1 MRIFEAYPNR
11 VQARLEQRNR
21 SLKSLVAV
29 NGHSPHFIVNLS
41 KRWQPG
47 QSIRVAFRGGTPTLH
62 RDIADTVTEWTQF
75 ANLNFDFGLD
85 PATQKYR
92 HWSTSDTSFAAE
104 IRVSFDQQGYYSL
117 VGNDSINP
125 AITKPKEE
133 SLNLEGFDT
142 QRPSDWKA
150 VALHEFG
157 HAIGF
162 EHEHQNAL
170 VPCDF
175 RFEDEPGYVP
185 TTDSF
190 GQFMPDPHGK
200 RPGLYT
206 LLGGPPNN
214 WPKAVVDFNLRPLP
228 DSSAYMT
235 GTFDKDSIMKYFF
248 PEWMFIAGASS
259 ACFSSDENLALS
271 VGDKQGAAKLYP
283 RDPQA
288 INAANAVKTTVF
300 SQVIKMPGLPNSAQ
314 AHIKG
319 ELDKIKKD

>member
-1 MRIFEAYPNR
+1 
-11 VQARLEQRNR
+11 
-21 SLKSLVAV
+21 
-29 NGHSPHFIVNLS
+29 
-41 KRWQPG
+41 
-47 QSIRVAFRGGTPTLH
+47 
-62 RDIADTVTEWTQF
+62 
-75 ANLNFDFGLD
+75 
-85 PATQKYR
+85 
-92 HWSTSDTSFAAE
+92 
-104 IRVSFDQQGYYSL
+104 
-117 VGNDSINP
+117 
-125 AITKPKEE
+125 
-133 SLNLEGFDT
+133 
-142 QRPSDWKA
+142 
-150 VALHEFG
+150 LHEFG

-228 DSSAYMT
+228 DSSAYLT

-259 ACFSSDENLALS
+259 SCFSSEENLTLS
-271 VGDKQGAAKLYP
+271 AGDKQGAAKLYP
-283 RDPQA
+283 REQQA
-288 INAANAVKTTVF
+288 INATNAVKTTVF
-300 SQVIKMPGLPNSAQ
+300 FASDQIAGPTKHRPSAHQGGARQNQKGLNATLINNRITAAGNGRPRFCHDAVTIRLQSR
-314 AHIKG
+314 G
-319 ELDKIKKD
+319 V